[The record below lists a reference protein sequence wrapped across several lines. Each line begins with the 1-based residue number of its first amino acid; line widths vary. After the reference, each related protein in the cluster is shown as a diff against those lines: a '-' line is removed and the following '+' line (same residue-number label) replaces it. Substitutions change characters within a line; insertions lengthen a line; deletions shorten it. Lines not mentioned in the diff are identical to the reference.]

1 MAHRT
6 RAETLGQEGRYRRT
20 SSPPTGAK
28 HSNTL
33 PHQGQQ
39 AGEFLDLPSPPGG
52 GGGPLSTRQQE
63 FHQSLLLGGDP
74 HGDHHGPGQ
83 LGGSALNLGGP
94 TALDSSNHMSLGAT
108 GRTNSEAPNCSIGA
122 YSYH

>member
-28 HSNTL
+28 HSTL

-39 AGEFLDLPSPPGG
+39 QQHDDFLDLSVPPAGG
-52 GGGPLSTRQQE
+52 SLSTRQQE
-63 FHQSLLLGGDP
+63 FHQSLLLGESESSS
-74 HGDHHGPGQ
+74 HGVPI
-83 LGGSALNLGGP
+83 GGSAINIAAGAPPIPQETIHATGGSNVHLSLG
-94 TALDSSNHMSLGAT
+94 GAT
-108 GRTNSEAPNCSIGA
+108 GKTCAD
-122 YSYH
+122 